1 MAMRLRT
8 RRWTSSRTASPGSE
22 TSSIARAS
30 GRAAA
35 MSCGDCGKTFCSHQ
49 RATSGKDSSRSVS
62 PVGAQSTM
70 TQPKRPSSW
79 WRLICSRLKS
89 SSRPGGTVSSS
100 ALMRSTPRSSS
111 SSPSQSWTA
120 AQLRSISSCADTCW
134 AHRRSPTCV
143 GSPPTGGLQRV
154 GQRVRGVGREHDGVD
169 PARGD
174 APRRGSGDRGLAD
187 PALARVEDRPGRHG
201 DASAYSARPHRD
213 PPGDGADVARQVD
226 RAQAHRQP
234 AARCA
239 GGRRRRGGRSRSAP
253 SA

>member
-22 TSSIARAS
+22 TSSMARAS

-49 RATSGKDSSRSVS
+49 RATSGNDSRRSVS
-62 PVGAQSTM
+62 PVGAQSTI

-120 AQLRSISSCADTCW
+120 GPVALHLVLRGDLLGPQALADL
-134 AHRRSPTCV
+134 RRLAAD
-143 GSPPTGGLQRV
+143 GGLQRV
-154 GQRVRGVGREHDGVD
+154 GQRVRRVGREHDGVE

-174 APRRGSGDRGLAD
+174 APRGGGGDRGLAD
-187 PALARVEDRPGRHG
+187 PALAGVEDRPGRHG
-201 DASAYSARPHRD
+201 RRVSLLSAPGPRSA
-213 PPGDGADVARQVD
+213 
-226 RAQAHRQP
+226 
-234 AARCA
+234 
-239 GGRRRRGGRSRSAP
+239 RRRRRRCPPRSTARRRTSRPPRWRGRMAKAWRP
-253 SA
+253 